1 MLKKP
6 VSIKAVFTLLL
17 LNFILLLGLMFIPT
31 IRNFFQGMPFLIIMG
46 IFFLLGGLLTF
57 LVYKQKLGGK
67 LKNYLLLTGFS
78 AVGFFV
84 FAVLHN
90 LFYALG
96 ELSKNIAVLPTVLEY
111 IHATFFIISVIICPI
126 GFLIGVIG
134 SLISITKN

>member
-1 MLKKP
+1 MVKKP
-6 VSIKAVFTLLL
+6 VSIRAVFILLL

-31 IRNFFQGMPFLIIMG
+31 IINFFQGMPFLIIMG

-57 LVYKQKLGGK
+57 LVYKQKLKGK
-67 LKNYLLLTGFS
+67 PRRYLLLTGFS

-90 LFYALG
+90 LFYALA

-111 IHATFFIISVIICPI
+111 LHATFFIISVIICPI
-126 GFLIGVIG
+126 GFVIGVIG
-134 SLISITKN
+134 SIILLRK